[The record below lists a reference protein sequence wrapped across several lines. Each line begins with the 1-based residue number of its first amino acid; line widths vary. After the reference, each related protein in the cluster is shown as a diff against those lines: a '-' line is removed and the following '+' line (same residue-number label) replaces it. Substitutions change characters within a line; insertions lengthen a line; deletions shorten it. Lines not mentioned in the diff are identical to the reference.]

1 MVISMGLQL
10 CRNHAAYLQV
20 DLGPKD
26 PRTQEV
32 LAVLAPAGDQIS
44 GSLGV
49 DGQETLLIGWRS
61 RMFRSVSYTCNLFN
75 LICDLSCACI

>member
-10 CRNHAAYLQV
+10 YRNHTAYLQV

-49 DGQETLLIGWRS
+49 DGQETLLIL
-61 RMFRSVSYTCNLFN
+61 RSVSYTYNLFN
-75 LICDLSCACI
+75 LICDLSCACIIVSYS